1 MKTTLKQYLARLKAR
16 IKDQRGLGLAESV
29 VAVAIVGVAI
39 VIFVTALSAGSIGVR
54 EGDQQVLAQ
63 SLARTQLEEIK
74 AATYDTGY
82 SAIDTPEGY
91 TISIG
96 ITSIPDTDTDI
107 RKIAVTISRGG
118 EDILTVEDYKVN
130 RW

>member
-1 MKTTLKQYLARLKAR
+1 MKTTLKQCLAGLKAR

-39 VIFVTALSAGSIGVR
+39 VIFVTALSTGSIGVR

-74 AATYDTGY
+74 AATYATGY
-82 SAIDTPEGY
+82 SFIDTPEGY

-96 ITSIPDTDTDI
+96 VTPIPDTDTDI
-107 RKIAVTISRGG
+107 QKITVAIWRGVD
-118 EDILTVEDYKVN
+118 EILTVEDYKVN
-130 RW
+130 R

>member
-74 AATYDTGY
+74 AATYDTSY
-82 SAIDTPEGY
+82 PAIDTPKGY

-96 ITSIPDTDTDI
+96 ITSIPYTDTDI
-107 RKIAVTISRGG
+107 QKITVTIWQDIN
-118 EDILTVEDYKVN
+118 EILTVEDYKVN
-130 RW
+130 R